1 MALPPDYLD
10 NVLAQLADLGDI
22 EPRRMFGGC
31 GFYSGG
37 LGFAICFQGTLYFMV
52 DAAGRDECR
61 AAGLTPFEVRS
72 GQGALPGYFAVPTA
86 VLKDPV
92 EKRRW
97 FERAMA
103 AAAAKRPAKKSGLAA
118 LRNIGPVSSRRLA
131 AVGVKSRE
139 DLERRGVVDVWLA
152 VRNGVGRNG
161 VGRSEVGR
169 SEAGR
174 VSVNLLY
181 ALEGARSDRSWTSLS
196 PAERTSLKQRA
207 GLLP

>member
-1 MALPPDYLD
+1 
-10 NVLAQLADLGDI
+10 
-22 EPRRMFGGC
+22 
-31 GFYSGG
+31 
-37 LGFAICFQGTLYFMV
+37 
-52 DAAGRDECR
+52 
-61 AAGLTPFEVRS
+61 
-72 GQGALPGYFAVPTA
+72 
-86 VLKDPV
+86 
-92 EKRRW
+92 
-97 FERAMA
+97 
-103 AAAAKRPAKKSGLAA
+103 
-118 LRNIGPVSSRRLA
+118 GPVSSRRLA